1 MRANLF
7 QRQFLV
13 QVVLASGTSGAG
25 VVVASGNN
33 KLNQKISKTTRRR
46 FAAKVKETC
55 RGASQ
60 SYPRE
65 LNGASTE
72 TTPRFLPTYR
82 GA

>member
-33 KLNQKISKTTRRR
+33 KLDQKISKTTRRR
-46 FAAKVKETC
+46 FADKVK
-55 RGASQ
+55 
-60 SYPRE
+60 
-65 LNGASTE
+65 
-72 TTPRFLPTYR
+72 
-82 GA
+82 